1 MKNLLWMVLIFLII
15 GCSSDS
21 SKKASQPSIVTTTGI
36 LADLVQ
42 NIAGPELTVQGLMGP
57 GTDPHL
63 YKASQGDIRKLA
75 SAEIIFYNGLHLE
88 GKMTEILE
96 KMSQNKKVIAVSS
109 DINKQKLIPLEGA
122 TSTYDPH
129 VWFNV
134 GLWRQTIPVIH
145 EALAESFPAY
155 ASSFKENAARMDSL
169 YADLHQ
175 WVTEQV
181 ASVPETQR
189 KLITAHDAFG
199 YFGKAY
205 DIEVYGLQGI
215 STVAEY
221 GVNDINR
228 MVDLILETR
237 IRAVFV
243 ETSVPQRSIEA
254 VVAGVRAKGGTV
266 NIGGTLYSDAL
277 GGPDSRA
284 DTYIDMVRHNV
295 RTIVQALK

>member
-1 MKNLLWMVLIFLII
+1 MKNLLWMVLIFLVV

-21 SKKASQPSIVTTTGI
+21 SKKASQPLIMTTTGMI
-36 LADLVQ
+36 ADLVQ
-42 NIAGPELTVQGLMGP
+42 NIAGPDYVVKGLMGP
-57 GTDPHL
+57 GVDPHL
-63 YKASQGDIRKLA
+63 FKASQGDIQNLA
-75 SAEIIFYNGLHLE
+75 SADIIFYNGLHLE

-96 KMSQNKKVIAVSS
+96 KMSASKQVVAVSS
-109 DINKQKLIPLEGA
+109 EINPARLIPLQGA
-122 TSTYDPH
+122 SSAYDPH
-129 VWFNV
+129 IWFNV
-134 GLWRQTIPVIH
+134 ELWRQTIPVIQ
-145 EALAESFPAY
+145 EALAESFPKDH
-155 ASSFKENAARMDSL
+155 ASFEKNAAKMDSL

-175 WVTEQV
+175 WVIEQV

-228 MVDLILETR
+228 MVDLILDTR

-254 VVAGVRAKGGTV
+254 VVAGVRARGGTV

-277 GGPDSRA
+277 GGPDSGA

-295 RTIVQALK
+295 QTIVKALK